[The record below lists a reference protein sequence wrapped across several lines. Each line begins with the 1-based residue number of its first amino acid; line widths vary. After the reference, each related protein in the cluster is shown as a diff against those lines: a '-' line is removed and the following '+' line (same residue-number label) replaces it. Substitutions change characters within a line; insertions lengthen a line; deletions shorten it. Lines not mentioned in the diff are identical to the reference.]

1 MLKLTDGAAKVLTN
15 ARADLGAPDTHGVR
29 FYTPGEDAAQGGQAR
44 LAFDFVAEPSEH
56 DAVDEVSGLKTYV
69 APEVND
75 IVGDAT
81 IDVEQ
86 SGDQARLVLHP
97 TRTDGAAS

>member
-1 MLKLTDGAAKVLTN
+1 MLKLTDGAAQVLTT

-29 FYTPGEDAAQGGQAR
+29 FYTPGEDAPGEGQAR
-44 LAFDFVAEPSEH
+44 LAFDFVAGPGEN
-56 DAVDEVSGLKTYV
+56 DTVDEVSGLKTFV

-75 IVGDAT
+75 ALGNAT

-86 SGDQARLVLHP
+86 SGDQARLVLHSP
-97 TRTDGAAS
+97 RTDGAAS